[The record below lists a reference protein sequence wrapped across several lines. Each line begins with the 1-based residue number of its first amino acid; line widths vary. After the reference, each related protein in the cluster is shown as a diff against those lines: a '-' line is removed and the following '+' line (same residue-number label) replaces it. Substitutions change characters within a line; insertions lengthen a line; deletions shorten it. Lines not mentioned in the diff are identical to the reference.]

1 MKFRATTLPGV
12 WEIEP
17 MTRRD
22 ERGSLAR
29 LFCDEAFAEIAPGL
43 AFKQVNHTLTQ
54 HRGTVRGLH
63 LQREPALEAKL
74 VCCLRGS
81 VFDVAVDLR
90 AGSPTFGHW
99 HAAVLGG
106 DGRRQ
111 LLIPA
116 GCAHGFQTL
125 SDEVHMLYQH
135 SAAYSAEHEAG
146 LRYDDPRLGIPWPL
160 PAAHL
165 SARDR
170 SHRGLDD
177 GFEAVRT

>member
-1 MKFRATTLPGV
+1 MKFHPTPLDGI

-29 LFCDEAFAEIAPGL
+29 LFCEEALAEIAPGL
-43 AFKQVNHTLTQ
+43 EFKQINHTVT
-54 HRGTVRGLH
+54 HRQGTVRGLH
-63 LQREPALEAKL
+63 FQREPALEAKL

-81 VFDVAVDLR
+81 VFDVVVDLR
-90 AGSPTFGHW
+90 AGSPTFGRS
-99 HAAVLGG
+99 HAVELNGEH
-106 DGRRQ
+106 RRM

-135 SAAYSAEHEAG
+135 SAAYSARHEAG
-146 LRYDDPRLGIPWPL
+146 LRYDDPRLGIAWPL
-160 PAAHL
+160 PATGL

-170 SHRGLDD
+170 SHPGLDER
-177 GFEAVRT
+177 FEAVRA